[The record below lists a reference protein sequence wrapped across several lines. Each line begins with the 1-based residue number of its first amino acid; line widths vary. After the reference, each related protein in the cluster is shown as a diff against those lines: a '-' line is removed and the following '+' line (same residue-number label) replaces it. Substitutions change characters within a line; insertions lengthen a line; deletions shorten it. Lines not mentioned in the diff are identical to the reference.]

1 MEEVSRQEQQSKN
14 ARVFN
19 RKHTCY
25 RNTRCTSMAQEEQ
38 SALPAGVININEDS
52 DDDGAYTG
60 EQKEIAK
67 EMDELRVAQHW
78 INQEGWDTASEVRTI
93 SKNSGAVV
101 DLRLDWGAVKK
112 TLTEGVGEETEC
124 DINQVDEASV
134 MRDYALDDLD
144 PTQRVFADRVLKWGD
159 AVADVYEAV
168 KALVLS
174 PLLEHTVAEETSE

>member
-1 MEEVSRQEQQSKN
+1 MEEVSRQEQQSKK
-14 ARVFN
+14 AKVFN
-19 RKHTCY
+19 RKHSFY

-93 SKNSGAVV
+93 SKNKGAVV

-144 PTQRVFADRVLKWGD
+144 PTQRVFADRVLKWGA

-174 PLLEHTVAEETSE
+174 SLLEHTVAEETSE

>member
-19 RKHTCY
+19 RKHSCY

-38 SALPAGVININEDS
+38 SALPAGAININEDS
-52 DDDGAYTG
+52 DDDGAYAG

-101 DLRLDWGAVKK
+101 DLRLDWDAVKK
-112 TLTEGVGEETEC
+112 ALTEGVGEESEC
-124 DINQVDEASV
+124 DINKVDEAIV
-134 MRDYALDDLD
+134 MRDYALDALD
-144 PTQRVFADRVLKWGD
+144 PTQRVFANRVLKWGA

-174 PLLEHTVAEETSE
+174 TLL